1 MLPRLLS
8 QLIFLEADF
17 DILNSRCKHN
27 TAVKVVLRE
36 VIAKQTPPLHHA
48 VFPDQNKME
57 IEAHKRDLNPVV

>member
-1 MLPRLLS
+1 MLPWLLS
-8 QLIFLEADF
+8 QLTFLETDF

-36 VIAKQTPPLHHA
+36 VIAKQTPLHHA

>member
-1 MLPRLLS
+1 MLPWLLS
-8 QLIFLEADF
+8 QLTFHETDF

-36 VIAKQTPPLHHA
+36 VIAKQTLLHHA

>member
-8 QLIFLEADF
+8 QLIFLEVDF

-36 VIAKQTPPLHHA
+36 AIAKQTPPHHA